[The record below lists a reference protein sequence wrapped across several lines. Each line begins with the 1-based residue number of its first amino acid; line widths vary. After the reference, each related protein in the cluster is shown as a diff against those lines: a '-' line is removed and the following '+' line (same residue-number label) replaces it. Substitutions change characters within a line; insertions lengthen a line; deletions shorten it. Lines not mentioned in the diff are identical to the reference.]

1 MSTTSKI
8 PTWSISGICT
18 ETRELKTKEGSIWMY
33 VIKIMAMG
41 GIYELQT
48 RDDQMFKQFG
58 EGGEYLVSGSFD
70 HFNGKIRF
78 ALQNAKA
85 VI

>member
-1 MSTTSKI
+1 MF
-8 PTWSISGICT
+8 
-18 ETRELKTKEGSIWMY
+18 
-33 VIKIMAMG
+33 VIKLMAMG

-58 EGGEYLVSGSFD
+58 EGGEYLVSGTFD

-78 ALQNAKA
+78 ALQNMKA
-85 VI
+85 AS